1 MEKENWIN
9 EVMQSTKGMKPAEP
23 NLFLFEKIAHKIE
36 RNKKEEA
43 QLKSSLKG
51 WALVASV
58 VIAVNLISFVYA
70 LKDKPNK
77 QQEIGYRALSKE
89 MGLVQNSNY

>member
-9 EVMQSTKGMKPAEP
+9 EVMQSTKGIKPVEANP
-23 NLFLFEKIAHKIE
+23 FLFEKIIHKIE
-36 RNKKEEA
+36 ASKREEVEV
-43 QLKSSLKG
+43 KSFSKN

-58 VIAVNLISFVYA
+58 VLVINVVSLAYV

-77 QQEIGYRALSKE
+77 QQEVGYRALSKE
-89 MGLVQNSNY
+89 MGLVQNLNY